1 VARLLVNENVPGDV
15 VTALRADDHDVLW
28 VQEAGPGS
36 TDETVLAP
44 ALAEGRILLT
54 FDKDF
59 GELAFLQ
66 GLTATPGVIL
76 LRPRL
81 RSPDYLVRF
90 TRAVLGQGH
99 TWEGHFAVA
108 EEGRLRLV
116 PLPT

>member
-1 VARLLVNENVPGDV
+1 MARLLANENVPAV
-15 VTALRADDHDVLW
+15 VVAAMRADGHDVAW
-28 VQEAGPGS
+28 MQEAGPGS
-36 TDETVLAP
+36 PDVQVLAL
-44 ALAEGRILLT
+44 ALAEGRVLLT

-59 GELAFLQ
+59 GELAFRQ
-66 GLTATPGVIL
+66 GLAATPGVIL

-90 TRAVLGQGH
+90 TRAVLGLGH

-116 PLPT
+116 PLPA

>member
-1 VARLLVNENVPGDV
+1 MARMLANENVPGDV
-15 VTALRADDHDVLW
+15 VTALRRDGHDVTW
-28 VQEAGPGS
+28 MRDVGPGS
-36 TDETVLAP
+36 PDDRVLAL
-44 ALAEGRILLT
+44 AFAEGRIVLT

-59 GELAFLQ
+59 GELAFRLGLQ
-66 GLTATPGVIL
+66 ATPGVIL

-90 TRAVLGQGH
+90 TKAVLAQGH